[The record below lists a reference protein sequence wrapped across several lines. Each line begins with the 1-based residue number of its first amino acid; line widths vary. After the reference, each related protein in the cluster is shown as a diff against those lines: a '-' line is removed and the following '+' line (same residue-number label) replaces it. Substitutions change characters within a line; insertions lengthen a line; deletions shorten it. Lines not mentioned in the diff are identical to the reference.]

1 MIDEKK
7 KRSRVGIKEIAE
19 LANLSKT
26 AVSYALNGTGRLDD
40 ETRARV
46 IAIAEQHGYRANP
59 FARKL
64 RGKSFGVLAVFA
76 SVPSSMSE
84 VVANSDYF
92 VRLWQGAVTCALAR
106 GYMLLLAPFG
116 TGPDMLRNMPI
127 DGGIVIDPVQ
137 NDPTLA
143 HLNRNGLAAVTIGRD
158 LRETDGG
165 ALWIDSPHGELATR
179 LFDLFEAQ
187 GARRVGA
194 ILSSPAYSYTL
205 AVRDAYLAWTRARKQ
220 TPLLVEIES
229 HPSESAGYEAA
240 MQMLAAPSP
249 PDAIFAS
256 LDRLAA
262 GVFLAAQRR
271 GIAVPEA
278 LMIAAGTDGTE
289 SRSAAV
295 PITALDLKPEAL
307 GSTAVSK
314 LIARL
319 EGDEDAGDE
328 MLTGDVLLR
337 ATTARRSI

>member
-7 KRSRVGIKEIAE
+7 KRSRIGIKDIAE

-26 AVSYALNGTGRLDD
+26 AVSYALNGTGRLDE

-64 RGKSFGVLAVFA
+64 RGKNFGVLAVFA

-84 VVANSDYF
+84 VVANTDYF
-92 VRLWQGAVTCALAR
+92 VRLWQGAVTCALGR

-116 TGPDMLRNMPI
+116 TGPDMLSNMPI

-137 NDPTLA
+137 NDPTLT

-158 LRETDGG
+158 LEAGSDT
-165 ALWIDSPHGELATR
+165 LWIDSPHGELATR

-194 ILSSPAYSYTL
+194 ILSSPAYGYTL
-205 AVRDAYLAWTRARKQ
+205 AVRDAYLQWTRARKQ
-220 TPLLVEIES
+220 TPMLVEIES
-229 HPSESAGYEAA
+229 HPSESAGCDAA
-240 MQMLAAPSP
+240 MKMLAGKSP

-262 GVFLAAQRR
+262 GVFLAAQQR
-271 GIAVPEA
+271 GIVVPDA
-278 LMIAAGTDGTE
+278 LMIAAGTDGAE
-289 SRSAAV
+289 SRSAAM
-295 PITALDLKPEAL
+295 PITALDLRPEAL
-307 GSTAVSK
+307 GSAAVSK
-314 LIARL
+314 LIAKL
-319 EGDEDAGDE
+319 EGSEDAGGE
-328 MLTGDVLLR
+328 MLSGDVLLR
-337 ATTARRSI
+337 ATTARHPT